1 MNNKQKHNTICVGH
15 HYMQTNTN
23 NVNKTW
29 ALLLKVNTK
38 RTSFLCWNRN
48 VHHNTFNTKKI
59 LKKEHH
65 GLPPKNRGWA
75 QVLAKD
81 KQFLLLIRHPPCYSY
96 IQSTPVIVLA
106 VIEERKPLRKK
117 EKIHCHLRYRYFLAV
132 NQIVMT
138 TNHRTDL
145 DLYGSVLCL
154 FVIYIYICILVN
166 WLQCE
171 RLPT

>member
-1 MNNKQKHNTICVGH
+1 
-15 HYMQTNTN
+15 MQTNTN

-29 ALLLKVNTK
+29 ALLLEVNTK

-65 GLPPKNRGWA
+65 GPPPKNRGWA

-96 IQSTPVIVLA
+96 IQSIPVKVLA
-106 VIEERKPLRKK
+106 GSLSHCNQLTN
-117 EKIHCHLRYRYFLAV
+117 IH
-132 NQIVMT
+132 
-138 TNHRTDL
+138 
-145 DLYGSVLCL
+145 
-154 FVIYIYICILVN
+154 IYIYITKRQRTEPYKSRSVLWLVVITIWLTAKKYPYLKWQWIFSFLRRGFLSSITAKTITGVDCIY
-166 WLQCE
+166 E
-171 RLPT
+171 